1 MLIDEFISKKG
12 KEKKTTNTISKAN
25 MGARKN

>member
-25 MGARKN
+25 MGDRKN